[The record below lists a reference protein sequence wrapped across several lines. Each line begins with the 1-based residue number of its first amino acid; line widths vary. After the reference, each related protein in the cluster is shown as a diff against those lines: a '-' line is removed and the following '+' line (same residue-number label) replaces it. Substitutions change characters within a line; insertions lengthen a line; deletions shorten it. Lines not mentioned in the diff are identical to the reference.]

1 MERPKALHLHKIPGL
16 MPDCDGWSYH
26 YKYRNQWA
34 DYQETEEFYKEFPP
48 EVGQT
53 VVVLRTLAQE
63 MMKPHVLEIEVIHER
78 GGIIVNHNHQ
88 HYAGTL
94 FLRNGQ
100 NWKARRSQTWLVPA
114 ELYKD
119 IPKKKENRFDLT
131 DHSKFLGNETKPQI
145 DTNELIDAV
154 GGQDRYKEIID
165 RMRADGHTYAKAK
178 ELLFREIELENRM
191 WDRGVIR
198 GLTRAQNRFGRR
210 LY

>member
-16 MPDCDGWSYH
+16 MPDCDGDMYH

-34 DYQETEEFYKEFPP
+34 DYQETQKFYEQFPP

-53 VVVLRTLAQE
+53 VVVLRTFWQE
-63 MMKPHVLEIEVIHER
+63 MLKPHVLEIEVIHER

-88 HYAGTL
+88 DYAGTL

-100 NWKARRSQTWLVPA
+100 NWKAKRSQTWLVPA

-119 IPKKKENRFDLT
+119 IPKKKEDRWERYNHSEMIAEELNTNDLINM
-131 DHSKFLGNETKPQI
+131 L
-145 DTNELIDAV
+145 
-154 GGQDRYKEIID
+154 GGQERFKSAIDNMMEDGRTYSEAKKLLALELALEKEA
-165 RMRADGHTYAKAK
+165 MSTG
-178 ELLFREIELENRM
+178 F
-191 WDRGVIR
+191 IR
-198 GLTRAQNRFGRR
+198 GATRAQNRFGKR